1 MDWNWN
7 TNTEARIRYLERRD
21 HKVLQTRT
29 GIQFGEPIYLWLLVV
44 PGFLLVLWSLQ
55 AVRRRRDV
63 RRFLRH
69 RVVPVRERWAFVGD
83 LLSWLCVLA
92 ALTLTVLALAR
103 PRAAVAAVHKAGV
116 DLVVLQDGSASM
128 HVRDVKPDRWQRSM
142 VFLRRLAE
150 ALRWT
155 DDRIA
160 LTLFA
165 HIAAPQVRL
174 TRDPNTL
181 FFFLD
186 HLSQQ
191 SPFPLEDD
199 TTWDTNMEAGLHW
212 GLRLI
217 EKDEQ
222 LHGRSPNTKAFVLVS
237 DGQDWSGAIDRSLR
251 VARSRDIPV
260 FVVGVGTAA
269 GGYIPEGARGTN
281 GPQAMSRVF
290 STLDRPSLGGIAST
304 GGGRY
309 FELDRESDRAIAGS
323 IIEAARRRAGLR
335 AVEQDFT
342 ELYGQ
347 CLLAAAVFICLAV
360 PSSRD
365 RAELWL
371 HAIGAGAALLVLWTA
386 LG

>member
-1 MDWNWN
+1 
-7 TNTEARIRYLERRD
+7 
-21 HKVLQTRT
+21 VVQGRT
-29 GIQFGEPIYLWLLVV
+29 GIQFGDPIYLWLLLV
-44 PGFLLVLWSLQ
+44 PGLLLLIWSLQ
-55 AVRRRRDV
+55 AARRRRDV
-63 RRFLRH
+63 LWFLRR
-69 RVVPVRERWAFVGD
+69 RVVPVRERWALFGD
-83 LLSWLCVLA
+83 LLSWLCLLV

-103 PRAAVAAVHKAGV
+103 PRAPVTAVNKAGV

-150 ALRWT
+150 TLRWT

-186 HLSQQ
+186 HLARE

-212 GLRLI
+212 GLRLM
-217 EKDEQ
+217 EKDEE

-237 DGQDWSGAIDRSLR
+237 DGQAWSGQIERALQT
-251 VARSRDIPV
+251 ARSRDIPV

-269 GGYIPEGARGTN
+269 GGYIPEGSAVPNAPPAT
-281 GPQAMSRVF
+281 SRVF
-290 STLDRPSLGGIAST
+290 STLDRPSLGGIASA

-309 FELDRESDRAIAGS
+309 FELDRESDRAIAGT

-335 AVEQDFT
+335 AIEQGFT
-342 ELYGQ
+342 EFYWQ
-347 CLLAAAVFICLAV
+347 CLLAAAFFICLAI

-365 RAELWL
+365 PVELWL
-371 HAIGAGAALLVLWTA
+371 HAIGAGAALLILWTA
-386 LG
+386 LR

>member
-1 MDWNWN
+1 VPQGRP
-7 TNTEARIRYLERRD
+7 ALE
-21 HKVLQTRT
+21 
-29 GIQFGEPIYLWLLVV
+29 FGEPIYLWLLVV
-44 PGFLLVLWSLQ
+44 PAVLLVLWGFQ
-55 AVRRRRDV
+55 AARRRRDV
-63 RRFLRH
+63 RGYLRH
-69 RVVPVRERWAFVGD
+69 RVVPVRERLAPFGD
-83 LLSWLCVLA
+83 LLFWLFLLL

-103 PRAAVAAVHKAGV
+103 PRAPVTALHTAGL

-128 HVRDVKPDRWQRSM
+128 RVRDVGPDRWGRSI

-186 HLSQQ
+186 HLAHT

-199 TTWDTNMEAGLHW
+199 STWDTNMEAGLYW

-217 EKDEQ
+217 DKDEQ
-222 LHGRSPNTKAFVLVS
+222 LNGRSSNTRVFVLVS
-237 DGQDWSGAIDRSLR
+237 DGQAWSGEIQRSLQL
-251 VARSRDIPV
+251 ARSRDIPV
-260 FVVGVGTAA
+260 FVVGVGTLA
-269 GGYIPEGARGTN
+269 GGYIPERSEVANQPRV
-281 GPQAMSRVF
+281 MSGVF
-290 STLDRPSLGGIAST
+290 STLDRTSLGGIASA
-304 GGGRY
+304 GRGRY
-309 FELDRESDRAIAGS
+309 FELDRENDRVIAGT
-323 IIEAARRRAGLR
+323 IIEAARRRGGR
-335 AVEQDFT
+335 AVQRGFT

-347 CLLAAAVFICLAV
+347 FLLAAAFFVCLAV
-360 PSSRD
+360 PCSRD
-365 RAELWL
+365 HVELWL
-371 HAIGAGAALLVLWTA
+371 HALGAGAALAMLWAA

>member
-1 MDWNWN
+1 M
-7 TNTEARIRYLERRD
+7 
-21 HKVLQTRT
+21 LQVRT
-29 GIQFGEPIYLWLLVV
+29 GIQFGDPIYLWLLLV
-44 PGFLLVLWSLQ
+44 PGFLLLVWGLQ
-55 AVRRRRDV
+55 AARRRRDV
-63 RRFLRH
+63 HGFLRR
-69 RVVPVRERWAFVGD
+69 RVVPVRERWALFGD
-83 LLSWLCVLA
+83 LLSWLCFLV
-92 ALTLTVLALAR
+92 ALTLTVLAVAR
-103 PRAAVAAVHKAGV
+103 PRTVVTAINKAGV

-128 HVRDVKPDRWQRSM
+128 HVRDVRPDRWQRSM

-150 ALRWT
+150 TLRWT

-186 HLSQQ
+186 HLAHQ
-191 SPFPLEDD
+191 SPFPLDDD

-217 EKDEQ
+217 EKDEA
-222 LHGRSPNTKAFVLVS
+222 LHGRSTNTQAFVIVS
-237 DGQDWSGAIDRSLR
+237 DGQAWSGQIERSLR
-251 VARSRDIPV
+251 IARSRDIPV

-269 GGYIPEGARGTN
+269 GGYIPEGSALPN
-281 GPQAMSRVF
+281 APQKMSPVF
-290 STLDRPSLGGIAST
+290 STIDRPSLGGIASA

-309 FELDRESDRAIAGS
+309 FELDRESDRAIAAA
-323 IIEAARRRAGLR
+323 IVDAARRRAGLR
-335 AVEQDFT
+335 AVEQGFT

-347 CLLAAAVFICLAV
+347 CLLAAALFICLAV
-360 PSSRD
+360 PGSRD

-371 HAIGAGAALLVLWTA
+371 HAIGAGAALLIVWTA
-386 LG
+386 LR